1 VLIVAPA
8 SISRFNLVVIASLW
22 SSLPIETEQLS
33 LQRHLSMLNKFA
45 HVESQ
50 VCGRKQQG

>member
-50 VCGRKQQG
+50 VCGRKQRG